1 MVLVNGVFTDSIKAN
16 DRGLMYGDGVF
27 RTLRIEN
34 CIPLNWALHY
44 QKLAS
49 DCAALE
55 LACPPISV
63 LERELETASESMRNC
78 IAKITVT
85 RGAGARGYLPEAGLE
100 PTRIVSTSPLPE
112 HQFQKI
118 RAHLCNFRLS
128 HQPRLAGI
136 KHLNRLENVM
146 ARMEWKDPETREGI
160 LLDLEGNVIEGTMS
174 SLLLYHDGCVI
185 APDLSRCGVDGVQR
199 ARVLAC
205 CEKNGI
211 PAKIESFGIDRLIEA
226 DEVFLVNSVF
236 GLWQIVELGSVT
248 WPNGEFCDAMRG
260 WLQ

>member
-1 MVLVNGVFTDSIKAN
+1 MVLVNGVFTDSIKAS

-34 CIPLNWALHY
+34 GIPRDWPLHY
-44 QKLAS
+44 HKLAS
-49 DCAALE
+49 DCAALG
-55 LACPPISV
+55 LSCPPISV
-63 LERELETASESMRNC
+63 LERELEMASGSMRNC

-85 RGAGARGYLPEAGLE
+85 RGVGERGYLPEAALQ

-112 HQFQKI
+112 HEFKEV
-118 RAHLCNFRLS
+118 RAHLCSLRLS
-128 HQPRLAGI
+128 HQPKLAGI

-146 ARMEWKDPETREGI
+146 ARMEWHDPETREGI

-174 SLLLYHDGCVI
+174 SLLLYQDGSVI

-205 CEKNGI
+205 CAERGI
-211 PAKIESFGIDRLIEA
+211 PARIESFGIERLIEA

-236 GLWQIVELGSVT
+236 GLWQIVELGAAT
-248 WPNGEFCDAMRG
+248 WPNGKFCEAMRG
-260 WLQ
+260 WLG